1 MKIRNNHK
9 PPPKIKIIIRHYY
22 VQLYA
27 NQFKSLEEVGDFLET
42 VNEQRAKP
50 PLLTTPPAHIHR
62 ASDLDG
68 STCEFY
74 RNFKYS

>member
-1 MKIRNNHK
+1 MKIRNNHE
-9 PPPKIKIIIRHYY
+9 PPPIKIIIRHYY

-27 NQFKSLEEVGDFLET
+27 SLEEVGDFLET